1 MPAQK
6 GNSSFTDTDGRKIF
20 VKLTGMKNIALRI
33 TAVMAAAMT
42 AILPSSAQQ
51 YPDGIIDK
59 TVAVVGNEMI
69 SISQIEEEVQI
80 MRAQGMASDRNIRCE
95 LLEQMMTSKL
105 FLIQARLD
113 SLTVNND
120 MVEAELSNRVDNIRT
135 QLGGDENVEKY
146 FGKPLYKLR
155 QEWRQTLQDQSL
167 TQQMQQNVASSAPEM
182 TPFDVQ
188 EYVDA
193 TDSLDLPVVPIKY
206 QLSQICI
213 YPDREAANLAV
224 KDRLLAIRE
233 RIMNG
238 EKFAVLARIYS
249 QDPGSARRGGELGMA
264 SKSVF
269 WPAFSDAA
277 MALKPGIVSQIVETP
292 DGFHIIEVLEKK
304 GDMFNARHILMKPE
318 YTADDMEKA
327 FKTLDSLKT
336 ELQNGAVSFDLA
348 ARFYS
353 QDPSTRTNGG
363 QMSDPNTGSS
373 YFEIDQLKPEDY
385 NAIKDLK
392 EGEISAPFE
401 SRDNEGR
408 SGNTVYKIVKV
419 DKIIPA
425 HTASFE
431 EDYNLLMEQ
440 AKNELAMKAI
450 DDFIDGKLATT
461 YIVIDPL
468 FKDCYFEHDGWYTKF
483 RETE

>member
-1 MPAQK
+1 MK
-6 GNSSFTDTDGRKIF
+6 GF
-20 VKLTGMKNIALRI
+20 LRI
-33 TAVMAAAMT
+33 SAVLAAVVA
-42 AILPSSAQQ
+42 AVLPLAAQQ

-69 SISQIEEEVQI
+69 SISQLEEEVQI

-95 LLEQMMTSKL
+95 LLEQMMTAKL

-113 SLTVNND
+113 SLAVNND
-120 MVEAELSNRVDNIRT
+120 MVEAELRNRVDNIRT
-135 QLGGDENVEKY
+135 QLGGDENVEEY

-155 QEWRQTLQDQSL
+155 QEWRKTLEDQSL

-188 EYVDA
+188 EYIDN
-193 TDSLDLPVVPIKY
+193 TDSLDLPIVPIKY

-318 YTADDMEKA
+318 YTVEDKEKA
-327 FKTLDSLKT
+327 FKTLDSLKI

-353 QDPSTRTNGG
+353 QDPATRTNGG
-363 QMSDPNTGSS
+363 QMADPNSGSS

-392 EGEISAPFE
+392 EGEISVPFE

-408 SGNTVYKIVKV
+408 SGNTVYKIIKV
-419 DKIIPA
+419 DKILPA
-425 HTASFE
+425 HTASFS
-431 EDYNLLMEQ
+431 EDYTLLLQQ
-440 AKNELAMKAI
+440 AQNERAMKAI
-450 DDFIDGKLATT
+450 DDFIKEKIADT
-461 YIVIDPL
+461 YIVIDPI
-468 FKDCYFEHDGWYTKF
+468 FKDCTFDHVEWSSKI
-483 RETE
+483 RQEQ